1 MQSCLESHSSSI
13 ITNRDAFPH
22 RPISTITADY
32 VNAGKR
38 HCLKI
43 LFCNY
48 EYPPLGGGGGVVMR
62 ALARELAKRHEVT
75 VLTSQALE
83 LERESDDGGVRV
95 LRAPVFFRKHL
106 AVANFPSMFAYL
118 PSATARGL
126 ALRRSDTFDVINTH
140 FVVPSGPVGQVLAR
154 LFNAPNVL
162 SVHGGD
168 LFDPSKRSSPH
179 RHGWLRGP
187 IRYML
192 NAADSVV
199 GQSRDTVRHVGEIY
213 GVHRPVELIPL
224 GIDRPVKVT
233 GATRAQFGIPDDAF
247 VMLTI
252 GRIVPRKSSVQLVEA
267 LAKSARPNAHLV
279 LVGDGPDAE
288 AVRGAAQAAGVAQRV
303 HLLGYVT
310 EQQKSQALACADI
323 FVSSSQHEG
332 FGLVFLEAMA
342 FALPVLCYD
351 RGGQTDF
358 LSTPATGHVVKLNDL
373 EAFTRA
379 LVDLHDHREKRL
391 AIGQHN
397 LQLVESFFIDR
408 CAERYEAIFAAACA
422 QRQAHAAKSG

>member
-1 MQSCLESHSSSI
+1 M
-13 ITNRDAFPH
+13 R
-22 RPISTITADY
+22 
-32 VNAGKR
+32 
-38 HCLKI
+38 I

-75 VLTSQALE
+75 VLTSQALD
-83 LERESDDGGVRV
+83 LEQESDDGGVRV
-95 LRAPVFFRKHL
+95 LRAPVFFRKEL
-106 AVANFPSMFAYL
+106 AVANFPSMLAYL
-118 PSATARGL
+118 PSATLRAL
-126 ALRRSDTFDVINTH
+126 SLRRKSSFDVINTH
-140 FVVPSGPVGQVLAR
+140 FVVPSGPVGQLLKR

-179 RHGWLRGP
+179 RHAWLRGP
-187 IRYML
+187 IRHML
-192 NAADSVV
+192 NAADAVV
-199 GQSRDTVRHVGEIY
+199 GQSRDTVRHVEQIY

-224 GIDRPVKVT
+224 GIDRPVRPEH
-233 GATRAQFGIPDDAF
+233 ADRARLGIPSDAF

-267 LAKSARPNAHLV
+267 LARCQRPNAHLV
-279 LVGDGPDAE
+279 LVGDGPDAQ
-288 AVRGAAQAAGVAQRV
+288 AVRSAAAASGISDRV

-310 EQQKSQALACADI
+310 EDQKSQALACADI

-342 FALPVLCYD
+342 FGLPVICYD

-358 LSTPATGHVVKLNDL
+358 LSTPETGHVVRLNDI
-373 EAFTRA
+373 EGFTGA
-379 LVDLHDHREKRL
+379 VVDLHDNPQKCR

-397 LQLVESFFIDR
+397 LRAVEAYFIDR
-408 CAERYEAIFAAACA
+408 CAERYEAVFAAACA
-422 QRQAHAAKSG
+422 RRSPGAAAAG

>member
-1 MQSCLESHSSSI
+1 MSHDPATSSCPGALD
-13 ITNRDAFPH
+13 TRKRD
-22 RPISTITADY
+22 RL
-32 VNAGKR
+32 R
-38 HCLKI
+38 I

-62 ALARELAKRHEVT
+62 ALARELARRHEVT
-75 VLTSQALE
+75 VLTSQALD

-95 LRAPVFFRKHL
+95 LRAPVFFRKQM
-106 AVANFPSMFAYL
+106 AVANFPSMLAYL
-118 PSATARGL
+118 PSATLRAL
-126 ALRRSDTFDVINTH
+126 ALRRSSGFDVINTH
-140 FVVPSGPVGQVLAR
+140 FVVPSGPVGQLLAK

-179 RHGWLRGP
+179 RHAWLRGP

-192 NAADSVV
+192 NAADAVV
-199 GQSRDTVRHVGEIY
+199 GQSRDTVRHVEEIY
-213 GVHRPVELIPL
+213 GVHRPVGLIPL
-224 GIDRPVKVT
+224 GIDRPATVT
-233 GATRAQFGIPDDAF
+233 GSDRARLGIPDDAF

-267 LAKSARPNAHLV
+267 LARCARPKAHLV
-279 LVGDGPDAE
+279 LVGDGPEGE
-288 AVRGAAQAAGVAQRV
+288 AVRAAAHAAGIAERV
-303 HLLGYVT
+303 HLLGFVT
-310 EQQKSQALACADI
+310 EEQKSQALACADI

-342 FALPVLCYD
+342 FALPVICYD

-358 LSTPATGHVVKLNDL
+358 LATPETGHVVKLNDL

-379 LVDLHDHREKRL
+379 LLDLHDNPVKRR

-397 LQLVESFFIDR
+397 LRAVEAYFIDR
-408 CAERYEAIFAAACA
+408 CAERYEAVFESACA
-422 QRQAHAAKSG
+422 RGSAGTARTG